1 MFGYVRPLVPELK
14 VSEYEYYKGVY
25 CGLCRSLGRN
35 TGCASRFALNY
46 DLVFLALVRM
56 AVLGEEYSFDR
67 KRCALHPLKRRPS
80 LGECRA
86 LSFCAYATAMFT
98 AMKIE
103 DNKSDSRGI
112 SRVGAFLAMPYGKYL
127 GRRSGKIGEISSG
140 VSEYLTELTALE
152 KENCPSIDRP
162 AELFGRALALICSGD
177 TGEESSPE
185 YRICYDVGFH
195 LGKFIY
201 IADAA
206 DDYCD
211 DVKSGSYNPI
221 VAVCGGDGIS
231 DSVKKN
237 LYEALLLECRDLYAS
252 VSLLDYTRCPAVE
265 SIIKNII
272 ELGMPAAAC
281 RILGVDPTGE
291 TDK

>member
-25 CGLCRSLGRN
+25 CGLCRSLGKN

-56 AVLGEEYSFDR
+56 AVLGEEYSFCR
-67 KRCALHPLKRRPS
+67 RRCAVHPLKKRPS

-86 LSFCAYATAMFT
+86 LAFCAHATAMFT
-98 AMKIE
+98 SMKIE
-103 DNKSDSRGI
+103 DNMADSRGI
-112 SRVGAFLAMPYGKYL
+112 GRVGAAIALPYGKHL
-127 GRRSGKIGEISSG
+127 KRKAGKIDEISLK
-140 VSEYLTELTALE
+140 VSECLSELSALE
-152 KENCPSIDRP
+152 KESCASIDRP

-185 YRICYDVGFH
+185 YRICYDIGFH
-195 LGKFIY
+195 LGRFIY

-206 DDYCD
+206 DDYD
-211 DVKSGSYNPI
+211 EDKKSGSYNPI
-221 VAVCGGDGIS
+221 IAVYGSDGIS
-231 DSVKKN
+231 DSIRKN
-237 LYEALLLECRDLYAS
+237 LYEVLLLECRDIYAS
-252 VSLLDYTRCPAVE
+252 ASLLDYSRCPAVE

-272 ELGMPAAAC
+272 KLGMPAAAC